1 MKKQNLALTIV
12 IVFAALIALA
22 ILVPKASKAPGG
34 GSFGGK
40 KGAAGGST
48 VFRVT
53 SIAAE
58 RKDLHSY
65 LETNGDVEADN
76 TVEVFPDISGK
87 LARLEVSLGSK
98 VSKGQV
104 LAMVDPSRPGS
115 TYALSPVYAPI
126 SGTVTSLPLKAGATV
141 STGTVVGKI
150 GDIDNLQVTALI
162 AERDIAVLKVGLP
175 AIITFEAYPGVEFS
189 AKVFRVSPLVDST
202 SRTKTVYL
210 SFDTEDPRI
219 NAGMYAK
226 VKLYTTVSKN
236 CITVP
241 SDAVVNIYDKDYV
254 YVINADSTVSRREVK
269 KGVTVDGTCEIREG
283 LAAGELVANEGV
295 TVLSDGVTVK
305 DISKKAGSEEAPSEG
320 NGAKK

>member
-12 IVFAALIALA
+12 LVFAALIGLA
-22 ILVPKASKAPGG
+22 ILIPKAPKAPGG
-34 GSFGGK
+34 GSFGD
-40 KGAAGGST
+40 KGGAT

-76 TVEVFPDISGK
+76 TVEVYPDINGK

-98 VSKGQV
+98 VAKGQL

-175 AIITFEAYPGVEFS
+175 AIITFEAYPGIEFS

-210 SFDTEDPRI
+210 SFEAEDPRI
-219 NAGMYAK
+219 NAGMYAS

-236 CITVP
+236 CVTVP

-254 YVINADSTVSRREVK
+254 FVINADSTVSRREVK
-269 KGVTVDGTCEIREG
+269 KGVTVDGVCEIREG
-283 LAAGELVANEGV
+283 LQAGELVANEGV
-295 TVLSDGVTVK
+295 TVLSDGVAVR
-305 DISKKAGSEEAPSEG
+305 DISKKAGSEDAPADG
-320 NGAKK
+320 GGAKK